1 MNRLS
6 KFAMLTTGSLLT
18 AVVVFV
24 ASFFASEFLWT
35 HLVATDRSQ
44 IGLGDGVAVVGGGFL
59 ICITLGL
66 ATMIL
71 ILYRYWPSKNLN

>member
-24 ASFFASEFLWT
+24 ASFFAWEFLWT

-44 IGLGDGVAVVGGGFL
+44 IGLGDGVAVVGGFL
-59 ICITLGL
+59 IGITLGL